1 MNYLFAITLLFLS
14 FLGSSQF
21 IKDTVMMGEDS
32 VVIFSDKSWEYI
44 DMLNFDGIVNAE
56 LHEIIQGDSNYM
68 WKENWDT
75 QVPYTYDNDLSKI
88 PDTLWLCSVDSSHNK
103 FSMPHPGVVTS
114 RFKYRGRKFHYGIDV
129 DLVTG
134 DTLSSCFDGVVRY
147 AKYNSGGY
155 GNLVIIRHYNGLE
168 TYYAH
173 LEKLFVSPNQE
184 IKAGEHIGLGGNTGH
199 STGDHLHFE
208 IRFFGNALNPE
219 EVIDFKNRK
228 LKNENLFIHAGM
240 FAYKRTSSNK
250 SNSSSK
256 TKTLPGD
263 NKVKYHKVRSG
274 DSLFAMSLK
283 YNTSL
288 DKICELNSIKS
299 SRILKIGEMIQV
311 KK

>member
-1 MNYLFAITLLFLS
+1 MRYLLTISLLSLS
-14 FLGSSQF
+14 FLGVSQF

-44 DMLNFDGIVNAE
+44 DMLDFDGIVNPT
-56 LHEIIQGDSNYM
+56 LHEIIQGDSNYL

-88 PDTLWLCSVDSSHNK
+88 PDTLWLCNVDSNHNK
-103 FSMPHPGVVTS
+103 FCMPHPGLVTS

-134 DTLSSCFDGVVRY
+134 DTLSSCFDGIVRY
-147 AKYNSGGY
+147 AKYNTGGY

-173 LEKLFVSPNQE
+173 LEKLFVSANQE
-184 IKAGEHIGLGGNTGH
+184 VKAGEHIGLGGNTGH

-219 EVIDFKNRK
+219 EVIDFKNRQ
-228 LKNENLFIHAGM
+228 LKSENLFIHAGM
-240 FAYKRTSSNK
+240 FAYKRKSSSK

-263 NKVKYHKVRSG
+263 DKVTYHKVRSG

-283 YNTSL
+283 YNTTL
-288 DKICELNSIKS
+288 DKICKLNEIKAS
-299 SRILKIGEMIQV
+299 KILKIGEIIKV
-311 KK
+311 R